1 MHGVQAAQ
9 LPDAEVEAELA
20 GPGRVQEVLPL
31 VRQAYRAPGDP
42 LVARQTRSERRA
54 RRAAQAESRA
64 ALERA
69 PQQRA
74 PQQQQQQAR
83 PTAVP
88 AHTDGH
94 HVPGRGATRFISESW
109 GELKKVD
116 WPGQQQLVQGTAVV
130 LIACLVTGVYLFLAD
145 ELFRRFVQHV
155 LLGG

>member
-1 MHGVQAAQ
+1 
-9 LPDAEVEAELA
+9 
-20 GPGRVQEVLPL
+20 
-31 VRQAYRAPGDP
+31 
-42 LVARQTRSERRA
+42 VARQTRSERRA

-74 PQQQQQQAR
+74 PQQPQQAR
-83 PTAVP
+83 PATAP
-88 AHTDGH
+88 AQADGR
-94 HVPGRGATRFISESW
+94 HVPGRGSTRFIAESW
-109 GELKKVD
+109 AELKKVD

>member
-1 MHGVQAAQ
+1 M
-9 LPDAEVEAELA
+9 
-20 GPGRVQEVLPL
+20 
-31 VRQAYRAPGDP
+31 
-42 LVARQTRSERRA
+42 ARQTRSERRA

-74 PQQQQQQAR
+74 PQQQQQPRPAAPPAQA
-83 PTAVP
+83 
-88 AHTDGH
+88 DGH
-94 HVPGRGATRFISESW
+94 RAPGRRGTRFVHESW
-109 GELKKVD
+109 AELKKVD

>member
-1 MHGVQAAQ
+1 
-9 LPDAEVEAELA
+9 
-20 GPGRVQEVLPL
+20 
-31 VRQAYRAPGDP
+31 
-42 LVARQTRSERRA
+42 VARQTRSERRA

-74 PQQQQQQAR
+74 PQQPQQQAR
-83 PTAVP
+83 PAAP
-88 AHTDGH
+88 AAQADGR
-94 HVPGRGATRFISESW
+94 HVPGRGGTRFISESW
-109 GELKKVD
+109 AELKKVD